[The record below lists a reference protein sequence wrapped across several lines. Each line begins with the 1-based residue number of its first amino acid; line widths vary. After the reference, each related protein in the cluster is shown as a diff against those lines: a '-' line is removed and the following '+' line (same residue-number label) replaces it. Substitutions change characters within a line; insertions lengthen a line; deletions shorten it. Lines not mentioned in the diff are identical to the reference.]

1 MSRQP
6 ADSSRFG
13 AAGSALG
20 YLAQVDYAL
29 LAALERMDD
38 EDDFALSLETLD
50 DIVFHHAETDDA
62 TEKWQSKHTIES
74 NRTLSDASTD
84 LWKTLHNW
92 IVELDDR
99 NARLVLLAV
108 ANAGSAAARLRPGE
122 GRDVA
127 AALQA
132 LERTA
137 RESTSAGNADFYAA
151 FLGLEPSARK
161 AFLERVDV
169 IDGAA
174 SAVAMQPALERA
186 VRKSVKL
193 QRRAALVD
201 RLRGW
206 WHKRA
211 IAHLDAV
218 ARHQTD
224 RITSAELEEELLE
237 IADSLRD
244 ENLPIDV
251 LDMPQPSDE
260 EVSESD
266 RIFVEQLRLV
276 AMSSERLRKCIYDHN
291 RAFAQRSIWQ
301 RDRLLEIGELGR
313 YDQELKEAWE
323 RFFLPVGEDD
333 TADEAEVLRLARER
347 FAELDRS
354 DLAPIRRDVRQGFV
368 ARGSLHVIADRLEIG
383 WHPDWL
389 NHLRHRLAEVRD
401 EPGSGQAA

>member
-1 MSRQP
+1 VSGQL
-6 ADSSRFG
+6 AGSSRFG

-74 NRTLSDASTD
+74 NRSLSDASTD

-108 ANAGSAAARLRPGE
+108 ANAGSAAAKLRPGE

-137 RESTSAGNADFYAA
+137 RESTSAGNAAYYAA
-151 FLGLEPSARK
+151 FLALEPSARK

-174 SAVAMQPALERA
+174 TAVAMQPALERA

-211 IAHLDAV
+211 IAHLDSV
-218 ARHQTD
+218 ARHQND

-333 TADEAEVLRLARER
+333 PADEAEVLRLARER
-347 FAELDRS
+347 FTELDRS

-401 EPGSGQAA
+401 EPDSGQAA